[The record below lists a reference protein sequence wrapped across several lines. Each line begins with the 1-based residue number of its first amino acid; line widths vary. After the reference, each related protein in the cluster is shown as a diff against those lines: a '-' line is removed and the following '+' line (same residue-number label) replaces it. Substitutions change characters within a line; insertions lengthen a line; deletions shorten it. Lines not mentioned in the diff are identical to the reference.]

1 MYIRGSVLVVFML
14 CISKH
19 EKNDDDESF
28 SIDDDGPCI
37 GEV

>member
-1 MYIRGSVLVVFML
+1 MYVRGSVLAAFLL
-14 CISKH
+14 CTVKQ
-19 EKNDDDESF
+19 EKYDDDKNC